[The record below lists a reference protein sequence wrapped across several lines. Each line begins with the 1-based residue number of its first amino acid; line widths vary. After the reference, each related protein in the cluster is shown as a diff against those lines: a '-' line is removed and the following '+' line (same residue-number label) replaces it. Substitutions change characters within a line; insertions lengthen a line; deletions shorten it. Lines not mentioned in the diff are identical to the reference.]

1 MLIKFDADD
10 ALVDSLKIQY
20 GQKVASKAFMA
31 AAEDAPKL
39 SAEVRCL
46 KRDVQDRDREIA
58 VLRQTLERARSA
70 AAILLEACG
79 QGDLLDDPV
88 PKSPAGSA
96 RPAPIGD
103 PAGTI
108 SPLPGERMVDF
119 VNRLSA
125 SKAPQ

>member
-1 MLIKFDADD
+1 MLIKFDAPD

-39 SAEVRCL
+39 VAEVRCL

-70 AAILLEACG
+70 AAMLLEACG
-79 QGDLLDDPV
+79 QGDLLNDSV
-88 PKSPAGSA
+88 PKAVPGS
-96 RPAPIGD
+96 RLQAPIGD
-103 PAGTI
+103 ATGTI

-125 SKAPQ
+125 SKGQ

>member
-1 MLIKFDADD
+1 MTLIKFDVEEPVADSYK
-10 ALVDSLKIQY
+10 VQY
-20 GQKVASKAFMA
+20 GQRVASKAFYLA
-31 AAEDAPKL
+31 AMEAPKL
-39 SAEVRCL
+39 AAEVRGL

-70 AAILLEACG
+70 AAMLLEACG

-96 RPAPIGD
+96 RTAPIGD
-103 PAGTI
+103 ATGTI

-125 SKAPQ
+125 SKTQ